1 MGLYGRRWI
10 ISAVLTVCAFGL
22 SAQTYYRVHKDEFS
36 IQVKSLKDYKDYFI
50 FAIGSPENGV
60 VWSESLNTSGNIIG
74 VTVTASDDF
83 ESINCDN
90 NEKISFNLV
99 PNDNNSGS
107 GEFGVNIY
115 DFSGMSS
122 LGITGGTS
130 PKFAYDPTA
139 TNSSTDFNLIFDP
152 NNEGFVQIKSDLKN
166 SNLSVEPASKPDNS
180 FEFKPLSNN
189 YSGLCLYRL
198 DFFEWQIKD
207 DKVKEE
213 GQITLISTPHD
224 LMAGI
229 ANPTYIHYILND
241 GEDVTIEELINSTNQ
256 IQLPKIRKN
265 TEISLSIP
273 TNEIQSRV
281 NDNNTNTTLW
291 ALPVNHDEDFNE
303 LIPMGKVI
311 TKKYADD
318 GISTGILSVG
328 EDTASMAPV
337 YYTLDGR
344 KAALPLAPGVYV
356 RRIGDKANK
365 MIIR

>member
-1 MGLYGRRWI
+1 
-10 ISAVLTVCAFGL
+10 
-22 SAQTYYRVHKDEFS
+22 
-36 IQVKSLKDYKDYFI
+36 
-50 FAIGSPENGV
+50 
-60 VWSESLNTSGNIIG
+60 
-74 VTVTASDDF
+74 
-83 ESINCDN
+83 
-90 NEKISFNLV
+90 
-99 PNDNNSGS
+99 
-107 GEFGVNIY
+107 
-115 DFSGMSS
+115 
-122 LGITGGTS
+122 
-130 PKFAYDPTA
+130 
-139 TNSSTDFNLIFDP
+139 
-152 NNEGFVQIKSDLKN
+152 
-166 SNLSVEPASKPDNS
+166 
-180 FEFKPLSNN
+180 
-189 YSGLCLYRL
+189 
-198 DFFEWQIKD
+198 
-207 DKVKEE
+207 
-213 GQITLISTPHD
+213 
-224 LMAGI
+224 MAGI

-273 TNEIQSRV
+273 TNEIQSRA

>member
-207 DKVKEE
+207 DKVKDE
-213 GQITLISTPHD
+213 G
-224 LMAGI
+224 
-229 ANPTYIHYILND
+229 
-241 GEDVTIEELINSTNQ
+241 
-256 IQLPKIRKN
+256 
-265 TEISLSIP
+265 
-273 TNEIQSRV
+273 
-281 NDNNTNTTLW
+281 
-291 ALPVNHDEDFNE
+291 
-303 LIPMGKVI
+303 
-311 TKKYADD
+311 
-318 GISTGILSVG
+318 
-328 EDTASMAPV
+328 
-337 YYTLDGR
+337 
-344 KAALPLAPGVYV
+344 
-356 RRIGDKANK
+356 
-365 MIIR
+365 